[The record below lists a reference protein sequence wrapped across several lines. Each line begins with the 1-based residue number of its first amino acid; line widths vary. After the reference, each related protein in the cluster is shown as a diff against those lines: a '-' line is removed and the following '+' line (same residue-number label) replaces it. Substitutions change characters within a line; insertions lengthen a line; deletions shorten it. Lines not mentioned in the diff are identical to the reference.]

1 MVFWR
6 VPTGPK
12 TPLFRVFKYF
22 NRSEPEKYGGSLM
35 KNLISDAPELAFCIA
50 MFVAA
55 FGICGVKYKHDFDY
69 GNFLDLFVCGRWLG
83 MRP

>member
-1 MVFWR
+1 
-6 VPTGPK
+6 
-12 TPLFRVFKYF
+12 
-22 NRSEPEKYGGSLM
+22 M